1 MLKIFCFAKLRF
13 NYENLERISLNI
25 KRLNNTLCEIF
36 NFNISDTLKI
46 CVYIVVFSQNKYES
60 LITSNTLDY
69 GRDSLLVRQTHRI
82 FALEKNK
89 KARCDQCKSRDL
101 RAAPMLDL
109 HKSYY
114 VVSD

>member
-1 MLKIFCFAKLRF
+1 M
-13 NYENLERISLNI
+13 
-25 KRLNNTLCEIF
+25 F
-36 NFNISDTLKI
+36 NFNISNTLKI
-46 CVYIVVFSQNKYES
+46 CVYIVDFYTQNKYES
-60 LITSNTLDY
+60 QITSNTFDY
-69 GRDSLLVRQTHRI
+69 GCDSLLVRQTHRI